1 MGSIEETQQPE
12 PTPTPSPESTPLST
26 PVPSPA
32 PSPAQT
38 PEPKPAAT
46 LDPTFSSSVE
56 IPAQEGAE
64 GGEWDLLKD
73 KLRQWFDGQNLEGF
87 WKQWSTP
94 IKLGLGLIALI
105 IVLKI
110 YSGIVS
116 TIDNL
121 PLISGLLELTGL
133 IWLINFLLRNM
144 IRSADRKNVI
154 SDLRSRW
161 SSITGR

>member
-1 MGSIEETQQPE
+1 MGSIEETQQPG
-12 PTPTPSPESTPLST
+12 PTPTPSPVATQASTPAPT
-26 PVPSPA
+26 PTPTPA
-32 PSPAQT
+32 PT
-38 PEPKPAAT
+38 PDSKPAAT
-46 LDPTFSSSVE
+46 LDPAFSSSVE
-56 IPAQEGAE
+56 IPAQEASQ
-64 GGEWDLLKD
+64 GGEWNLLKD
-73 KLRQWFDGQNLEGF
+73 KLREWFDGQDLEDL

-94 IKLGLGLIALI
+94 IKLGFGLIVLI

-133 IWLINFLLRNM
+133 IWLLNFLLRNM